1 MAEKLQLQVIIA
13 RIAVVQVKHVSVSVA
28 EQLIE
33 KKVNKLPVFVAYHES
48 KRGGFVS

>member
-13 RIAVVQVKHVSVSVA
+13 RIAVVQVNHISVSVA

-33 KKVNKLPVFVAYHES
+33 KEVNKLPVLVADHES